1 VPSGEKAHDRGRQ
14 PDITQCPL
22 SAWVGALASLGMF
35 PPPPLKF
42 RTVGFPQYGFKLD
55 IGHGDLRQRAAQP
68 LAQDTHRHR
77 VAADLYAITRPPL
90 VPLWSFRTCGRVRC
104 QDASSPAAL
113 RSPAGCVVPPGHR
126 LLWPHP
132 SLSGTSADLCIH
144 TTDLPL
150 SVLSRAI
157 PRGSPICSAGLSL
170 RADFHTPLDREGAL
184 DRFFPS
190 RIGLHQFGNVSA
202 SKYSTQ
208 SDSTWWLNEAAKFT
222 SCYGPAGLLALH
234 RSGLLRSSFH
244 SLCHHRKRRV

>member
-1 VPSGEKAHDRGRQ
+1 MSIKRLGGR
-14 PDITQCPL
+14 TCE
-22 SAWVGALASLGMF
+22 LGMF

-55 IGHGDLRQRAAQP
+55 ISHGDLRQRAACRERKTRIDTALP
-68 LAQDTHRHR
+68 PTYMPSPALRRCPCGPFGQD
-77 VAADLYAITRPPL
+77 A
-90 VPLWSFRTCGRVRC
+90 GVRC

-113 RSPAGCVVPPGHR
+113 GSPAGFVVPPGHR

-144 TTDLPL
+144 ATDLSL
-150 SVLSRAI
+150 SVFSRI
-157 PRGSPICSAGLSL
+157 VPRGSPIYSACLSL
-170 RADFHTPLDREGAL
+170 RAVFHTPLDRKGAF

-208 SDSTWWLNEAAKFT
+208 SDSTWGFNEAAKFT

-234 RSGLLRSSFH
+234 RSGLLLSSFR

>member
-1 VPSGEKAHDRGRQ
+1 
-14 PDITQCPL
+14 
-22 SAWVGALASLGMF
+22 MF

-55 IGHGDLRQRAAQP
+55 ISHGDLRQSAVLP
-68 LAQDTHRHR
+68 LAQDPHRHCDTT
-77 VAADLYAITRPPL
+77 DLYAITRPPL
-90 VPLWSFRTCGRVRC
+90 APLWSLRTSCRGPLPGRLQSSGPWLTSGFCCPTRSSLTMAASESLGHFRRFMNSYNGSFPC
-104 QDASSPAAL
+104 QSY
-113 RSPAGCVVPPGHR
+113 PG
-126 LLWPHP
+126 
-132 SLSGTSADLCIH
+132 
-144 TTDLPL
+144 
-150 SVLSRAI
+150 SV
-157 PRGSPICSAGLSL
+157 PRGSPISSAGLSL

-234 RSGLLRSSFH
+234 RSGLLLSSFH
-244 SLCHHRKRRV
+244 SLCRHRKRRV